1 MTGGISIKKRV
12 PVKDRLRTVI
22 SQDGQQEQFN
32 FQEVGEFIELNGK
45 HYLRYQEH
53 QNGQVTPVQ
62 FRLDEE
68 EVHLHRQGA
77 TETRLVFDRERP
89 TISRYQTEYG
99 ALTLRVVTS
108 QLERQVDPLAPAG
121 RLVAAYQLRAGD
133 QLIGSYRLE
142 LQFTA

>member
-1 MTGGISIKKRV
+1 MTGGILIKKRV
-12 PVKDRLRTVI
+12 PVKISLRTVI

-32 FQEVGEFIELNGK
+32 FQETGEFIELNGK

-77 TETRLVFDRERP
+77 TETRLIFDRERP
-89 TISRYQTEYG
+89 TLTRYQTEYG
-99 ALTLRVVTS
+99 ALTLQVVTN
-108 QLERQVDPLAPAG
+108 QLVRQVDPLAPAG
-121 RLVAAYQLRAGD
+121 RLIAAYQLRAAD
-133 QLIGSYRLE
+133 QLIGSYQLE